1 MLGKKL
7 TGAVFLLML
16 FAAPCL
22 IAAGGGTRAL
32 LRAAGSIYAPLGKL
46 ETAMTEQFP
55 AADRL
60 RKLEVSLSYMGGQKE
75 QNGVFISGDS
85 LTLDVQPK
93 SLSVINDNT
102 LAMIDFADEHQ
113 IPSYVM
119 LIPTACAVQQSKV
132 PYDKVAPLYNQRQ
145 LIDDVYRRVSGRVTA
160 IDVYPTLFNHQ
171 DEYIYY
177 NTDNTITGLGGYYIY
192 SAAAKNLLRSNPRGL
207 DQYEVE
213 HLDYNY
219 YGDLYAL
226 SPYREVSADRVSVY
240 SYVSR
245 FQRDYIVTH
254 YDASGIRRYYTLY
267 PRFRAELGDSMA
279 VVLGGMSPVI
289 DISIIG
295 NTTNSKRLLLFGDR
309 SVQGYV
315 PFLLAHYERVTV
327 VDTTQAAP
335 EQLGRINLRDYSQVL
350 FAWSVD
356 HYVTADQLSLLDS
369 LDAARGS

>member
-7 TGAVFLLML
+7 TGTVFLLML
-16 FAAPCL
+16 FAVPCL
-22 IAAGGGTRAL
+22 IAAGGGGRAL

-46 ETAMTEQFP
+46 ETAMAEQFP

-93 SLSVINDNT
+93 SLSVINGNT

-119 LIPTACAVQQSKV
+119 LIPTACAVQQGKV

-145 LIDDVYRRVSGRVTA
+145 LIDDVYRRVSGHVTA

-192 SAAAKNLLRSNPRGL
+192 TAAAKNLLRSNPRGL

-226 SPYREVSADRVSVY
+226 SARLYRHALRRFRYPPVLYAVSAL
-240 SYVSR
+240 
-245 FQRDYIVTH
+245 
-254 YDASGIRRYYTLY
+254 SGG
-267 PRFRAELGDSMA
+267 A
-279 VVLGGMSPVI
+279 
-289 DISIIG
+289 
-295 NTTNSKRLLLFGDR
+295 
-309 SVQGYV
+309 
-315 PFLLAHYERVTV
+315 
-327 VDTTQAAP
+327 
-335 EQLGRINLRDYSQVL
+335 
-350 FAWSVD
+350 
-356 HYVTADQLSLLDS
+356 
-369 LDAARGS
+369 